1 MVGEK
6 NSHKGKWLVLL
17 GSCLLMIGGGAA
29 FSWSALAYHLFT
41 LNPTISTDAAQPFS
55 CYSLSGWA
63 VLVYTMGL
71 LLGLPAG
78 ALLDNHMGPR
88 LPSVLGASNS
98 FFACMG
104 GSFDVTSHWNI
115 LLSFAFLNG
124 LGFGL
129 VLFPASTVALR
140 WDPKSCAAFSTL
152 KGTAFMGGFLVFA
165 PTAVALMAPASAF
178 STHRSNLLVGRG
190 AFAALSDASEGAEA
204 SLSNMSTVVSAVR
217 VLTGTM
223 FFLQIV
229 GCVFV
234 ENPPWFS
241 ARDARSV
248 SGEGREVGSSSGSGS
263 GRNGEPKPPVFAD
276 GSDKRVVYLSHL
288 LSPFSLTSVWDTALK
303 VQGLFLS
310 LALPSPWEPTAV
322 GVSLR
327 VRQALRTPRA
337 WVLLGIATL
346 SRFVAIAF
354 GPHRMAFLLFL
365 YSSVC
370 TSVGFLGAALAAQF
384 CLPLQGGWSI
394 LFGSA
399 AAGLVASLASF
410 LAARCHKKR
419 YGRILDLPCAY
430 HFKFRDAEG
439 PEGESGAKK
448 APKDFLCNGRDD
460 KFAYGSSDYSF
471 PESESDDP
479 SKPLNLSKAVKEYH
493 QQQKVNKEF
502 DGPLLASCGGFIQEE
517 SIVHFPAANVRQT
530 AEEYAIEPSF
540 VEDDADILPDAQE
553 AELEGEEAGDAPHA
567 QEGSAAAAQGD
578 AEEDSV
584 ASARSSVEGGTQGVW
599 G

>member
-1 MVGEK
+1 ME
-6 NSHKGKWLVLL
+6 
-17 GSCLLMIGGGAA
+17 
-29 FSWSALAYHLFT
+29 
-41 LNPTISTDAAQPFS
+41 
-55 CYSLSGWA
+55 
-63 VLVYTMGL
+63 
-71 LLGLPAG
+71 
-78 ALLDNHMGPR
+78 
-88 LPSVLGASNS
+88 
-98 FFACMG
+98 
-104 GSFDVTSHWNI
+104 
-115 LLSFAFLNG
+115 
-124 LGFGL
+124 
-129 VLFPASTVALR
+129 
-140 WDPKSCAAFSTL
+140 
-152 KGTAFMGGFLVFA
+152 
-165 PTAVALMAPASAF
+165 
-178 STHRSNLLVGRG
+178 
-190 AFAALSDASEGAEA
+190 
-204 SLSNMSTVVSAVR
+204 
-217 VLTGTM
+217 
-223 FFLQIV
+223 
-229 GCVFV
+229 
-234 ENPPWFS
+234 FS

-337 WVLLGIATL
+337 WVLLGLGSLNAFACGLLLAHWRLATVQRGKVDSAAHVAANTAFAAVLGIMAPAFWGAFTASSSSFAAAVLNQFLGVVACGCAAAAPSGGRGFSSVSLGFFLCYFVGSIATL

-448 APKDFLCNGRDD
+448 APKGWVGLRSGKTTR
-460 KFAYGSSDYSF
+460 KVSFA
-471 PESESDDP
+471 
-479 SKPLNLSKAVKEYH
+479 
-493 QQQKVNKEF
+493 
-502 DGPLLASCGGFIQEE
+502 
-517 SIVHFPAANVRQT
+517 
-530 AEEYAIEPSF
+530 
-540 VEDDADILPDAQE
+540 
-553 AELEGEEAGDAPHA
+553 
-567 QEGSAAAAQGD
+567 
-578 AEEDSV
+578 
-584 ASARSSVEGGTQGVW
+584 
-599 G
+599 